1 MTLNDKEKRELQHL
15 QRSLDDFLKR
25 LPKPAKVNRISDA
38 KGDRLHINDNGNIN
52 ILPIISNQVN
62 SRRGI
67 K

>member
-25 LPKPAKVNRISDA
+25 LPKPAKVKRVSDA
-38 KGDRLHINDNGNIN
+38 KGDRLHINDNGQNID
-52 ILPIISNQVN
+52 ISIISNQVN